1 MALRQD
7 AGNQMTETLNARAL
21 DLKAVSRQFNEHG
34 YCVIRGVLSAEELDA
49 ARVALERVRLEDEA
63 RGTAL
68 RYGPGLSNQRIWVLL
83 NRAEA
88 FVNLAMHPV
97 MLAVIR
103 ELLGYDEVLLST
115 MSANITGP
123 GGDHG
128 IGRLHADQSFLPGT
142 FPQRLMVNTAFLLD
156 DYTEENGATVF
167 IPGSHRSPEGPPEEM
182 PPPSKLAQITGRA
195 GDLALWDGF
204 LHHATGLNRTADQ
217 QRRGVIATY
226 FPPFLRTQEN
236 WCRTLDRELL
246 DKYPGLAALTGFAEW
261 RTMGGVNGGAERG
274 LNF

>member
-1 MALRQD
+1 MA
-7 AGNQMTETLNARAL
+7 ETHDGRTV
-21 DLKAVSRQFNEHG
+21 DLKAVRRQFEDHG
-34 YCVIRGVLSAEELDA
+34 YCVIPGVLSAEELEV
-49 ARVALERVRLEDEA
+49 ARAALERVRIEDEA
-63 RGTAL
+63 QGKAL
-68 RYGPGLSNQRIWVLL
+68 RYGPNLSNQRIWVLL
-83 NRAEA
+83 NRAEE
-88 FVNLAMHPV
+88 FVNLALHPV
-97 MLAVIR
+97 TLAVMR
-103 ELLGYDEVLLST
+103 ELLGHDEVLLST

-128 IGRLHADQSFLPGT
+128 IGWLHADQSFLPGT
-142 FPQRLMVNTAFLLD
+142 FPQRLMVNSAYLLD

-167 IPGSHRSPEGPPEEM
+167 VPGSHRSPEGPSEGGLE
-182 PPPSKLAQITGRA
+182 PSQLAQITGRA

-204 LHHATGLNRTADQ
+204 LHHTTGLNRTADQ

-246 DKYPGLAALTGFAEW
+246 DRYPGLAALTGFEEW
-261 RTMGGVNGGAERG
+261 RTMGGINGGGDKG

>member
-1 MALRQD
+1 MQESKMA
-7 AGNQMTETLNARAL
+7 ETLNSRSL
-21 DLKAVSRQFNEHG
+21 NLKAIRREFDDHG
-34 YCVIRGVLSAEELDA
+34 YCVIRGVLSAEELDV
-49 ARVALERVRLEDEA
+49 ARAALERVRLEDEA
-63 RGTAL
+63 QGRAL
-68 RYGPGLSNQRIWVLL
+68 RYGPSLSNQRIWALL

-88 FVNLAMHPV
+88 FVSLAMHPV
-97 MLAVIR
+97 ALAVIR
-103 ELLGYDEVLLST
+103 ELLGYDDVLLST

-123 GGDHG
+123 RGGHA

-167 IPGSHRSPEGPPEEM
+167 VPGSHKSPDAPPEEM
-182 PPPSKLAQITGRA
+182 PAPSQLAQITGRA

-236 WCRTLDRELL
+236 WCRTLDRALL
-246 DKYPGLAALTGFAEW
+246 DKYPGLMALTGFEEW
-261 RTMGGVNGGAERG
+261 RTMGGVNGGGGRG